1 MSGQIET
8 SKSQSGNFNED
19 ESLRKSMNYLTDKIL
34 SFNELLDKT
43 SIVFLNEDKMT
54 LSIITIKE
62 KNSKEYK
69 SLYDLYNSERGN
81 TNLIDYTLLDNKGF
95 LNEINKVFDLNKDID
110 YLLNIDQIMYLL
122 LIILLN

>member
-1 MSGQIET
+1 MDKLKHQKVKVEIY
-8 SKSQSGNFNED
+8 NED
-19 ESLRKSMNYLTDKIL
+19 EVLRKAKNYLTDKQII
-34 SFNELLDKT
+34 SFNELLEKT

-69 SLYDLYNSERGN
+69 SLYDLYSDWEN

-95 LNEINKVFDLNKDID
+95 
-110 YLLNIDQIMYLL
+110 
-122 LIILLN
+122 

>member
-1 MSGQIET
+1 
-8 SKSQSGNFNED
+8 
-19 ESLRKSMNYLTDKIL
+19 
-34 SFNELLDKT
+34 
-43 SIVFLNEDKMT
+43 MT

-69 SLYDLYNSERGN
+69 SLYDLYSDWEN

-110 YLLNIDQIMYLL
+110 YLLWSKLSIYYW
-122 LIILLN
+122 

>member
-1 MSGQIET
+1 
-8 SKSQSGNFNED
+8 
-19 ESLRKSMNYLTDKIL
+19 MNYLTDKQII
-34 SFNELLDKT
+34 SFNELLEKI

-69 SLYDLYNSERGN
+69 NLYDLYSDWEN

-110 YLLNIDQIMYLL
+110 YLLWSKLCIYYW
-122 LIILLN
+122 

>member
-1 MSGQIET
+1 
-8 SKSQSGNFNED
+8 
-19 ESLRKSMNYLTDKIL
+19 
-34 SFNELLDKT
+34 
-43 SIVFLNEDKMT
+43 MT

-69 SLYDLYNSERGN
+69 SLYDLYSDWEN

-110 YLLNIDQIMYLL
+110 YLLNIDQIMYLPQ
-122 LIILLN
+122 IILLN

>member
-1 MSGQIET
+1 
-8 SKSQSGNFNED
+8 
-19 ESLRKSMNYLTDKIL
+19 
-34 SFNELLDKT
+34 
-43 SIVFLNEDKMT
+43 MT

-69 SLYDLYNSERGN
+69 SLYDLYSDWEN

-110 YLLNIDQIMYLL
+110 YLLNIDSNYVFTTD
-122 LIILLN
+122 ILLN

>member
-1 MSGQIET
+1 
-8 SKSQSGNFNED
+8 
-19 ESLRKSMNYLTDKIL
+19 
-34 SFNELLDKT
+34 
-43 SIVFLNEDKMT
+43 MT

-69 SLYDLYNSERGN
+69 SWYYLYSDWEN

-95 LNEINKVFDLNKDID
+95 LNEIKKVFDLNKDID

>member
-1 MSGQIET
+1 MDKLKHQKVKVEIY
-8 SKSQSGNFNED
+8 NED
-19 ESLRKSMNYLTDKIL
+19 EVLRKAKNYLTDKQII
-34 SFNELLDKT
+34 SFNELLEKK

-69 SLYDLYNSERGN
+69 SLYDLYSDWEN
-81 TNLIDYTLLDNKGF
+81 TNLIDYTLWDNKGF

-110 YLLNIDQIMYLL
+110 YLLNIDSNYVFTTD
-122 LIILLN
+122 ILLN